1 MAFDGFVTKAVVSEL
16 NNCLINGK
24 INKIFEPNKNEV
36 ILSIYSGGKLYALNI
51 SIDSN
56 YYRINLTTY
65 SKANPQNALNFCM
78 VLRKHLVGG
87 IIRNIYTNSFERI
100 VFIEIDC
107 HNELNDLITKTLV
120 VELMG
125 KHSNVILL
133 NENRNVI
140 DALRHLNKFD
150 NSTRDI
156 FPGSKY
162 TDIVSNKLD
171 FCKIN
176 SFEDFYNSLKITDKF
191 SISSSISKNFNGLG
205 KNNLSH
211 LLEHLQIEDSSTSNT
226 DLEKIY
232 NYLKDL
238 SNILN
243 SKFLYTNSKSVDI
256 KLVSGD
262 KKDYYLYLSDNK
274 YYENLSINFFIDDFY
289 YEKEN
294 SERFKSYRN
303 NVLKIVLSQVT
314 RIKNKIEVI
323 NEKIKECNN
332 TNLYKLYGELITANL
347 YRIPDYPQDKI
358 VVENYY
364 DNNNLIEIHLDNTM
378 SPSKNAKMY
387 FKKYR
392 KLQNTIG
399 IVRKHKELAEEELR
413 YLDSIVYEISTAK
426 DITDIDNIYSEIC
439 DNLLAGQNSNTVNN
453 HIDSSNNKSVKE
465 TSSLLPAKY
474 TIDGYTVLVGKNNK
488 QNDYLTCRIAQNSDI
503 WFHTKDIHGSH
514 VILKTDNESYNSS
527 KLDITDINIPEST
540 LYKCACLAA
549 YYSKARMSQNVP
561 VDYTFV
567 KYVKKPN
574 GAKPG
579 MVIYTNNK
587 TIYANPQNFNH

>member
-1 MAFDGFVTKAVVSEL
+1 M
-16 NNCLINGK
+16 
-24 INKIFEPNKNEV
+24 
-36 ILSIYSGGKLYALNI
+36 
-51 SIDSN
+51 
-56 YYRINLTTY
+56 
-65 SKANPQNALNFCM
+65 
-78 VLRKHLVGG
+78 
-87 IIRNIYTNSFERI
+87 
-100 VFIEIDC
+100 FIEIDC

-125 KHSNVILL
+125 KHSNVVLL
-133 NENRNVI
+133 NENKNVI

-162 TDIVSNKLD
+162 TDIISNKLD
-171 FCKIN
+171 FCNIN
-176 SFEDFYNSLKITDKF
+176 NFNDFYNSLKITDNF
-191 SISSSISKNFNGLG
+191 SISSAISKAFNGFG
-205 KNNLSH
+205 KNNLLH
-211 LLEHLQIEDSSTSNT
+211 LLEYIKIDDSSSSIQ
-226 DLEKIY
+226 DLENVY
-232 NYLKDL
+232 QYLKNL

-243 SKFLYTNSKSVDI
+243 SKFLYTNTQSVDV
-256 KLVSGD
+256 KQVVGD
-262 KKDYYLYLSDNK
+262 KKDYFIYLSNEK

-294 SERFKSYRN
+294 TERFKSYRN
-303 NVLKIVLSQVT
+303 NVLKLVLNQVT
-314 RIKNKIEVI
+314 RIKDKIDVI
-323 NEKIKECNN
+323 NAKIKECNN

-347 YRIPDYPQDKI
+347 YRINDFPQEKI
-358 VVENYY
+358 TLENYY
-364 DNNNLIEIHLDNTM
+364 DNNNLIDIPLDSSM

-399 IVRKHKELAEEELR
+399 IVKKQKELAEEELK
-413 YLDSIVYEISTAK
+413 YLDSVVYEISNAK
-426 DITDIDNIYSEIC
+426 DITDIDSIYSEIC
-439 DNLLAGQNSNTVNN
+439 DNLLAGQNINTVNN
-453 HIDSSNNKSVKE
+453 HIDAVTNKVEKE
-465 TSSLLPAKY
+465 NSSLMPTKY
-474 TIDGYTVLVGKNNK
+474 VIDGYTVLCGKNNK
-488 QNDYLTCRIAQNSDI
+488 QNDYLTCKIAQNSDI
-503 WFHTKDIHGSH
+503 WFHTKDIHGCH
-514 VILKTDNESYNSS
+514 VILKTDNEIHSS
-527 KLDITDINIPEST
+527 KLDITDINIPDST

-587 TIYANPQNFNH
+587 TIYANPQNFAQ